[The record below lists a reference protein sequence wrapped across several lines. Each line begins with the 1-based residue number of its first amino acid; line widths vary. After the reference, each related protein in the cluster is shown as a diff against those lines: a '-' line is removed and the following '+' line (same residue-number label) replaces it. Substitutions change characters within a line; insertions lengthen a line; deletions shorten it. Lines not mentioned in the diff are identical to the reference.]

1 MLGHKTS
8 LNTFQKI
15 KIITSILFDHDVIK
29 LEINYKEKT
38 KNHTNTW
45 RLNNMLLNNEWV
57 KNEIKEEIKD
67 PLRCEN
73 ENTLTQN

>member
-45 RLNNMLLNNEWV
+45 RLNNMLLNNEWL
-57 KNEIKEEIKD
+57 NEEIKEEINRS
-67 PLRCEN
+67 LEIN
-73 ENTLTQN
+73 EVKTQ

>member
-45 RLNNMLLNNEWV
+45 RLNNMLLNNEWL
-57 KNEIKEEIKD
+57 NEEIKEEIKRS
-67 PLRCEN
+67 LEIN
-73 ENTLTQN
+73 EVKTQ

>member
-8 LNTFQKI
+8 LKTFQKI

-45 RLNNMLLNNEWV
+45 RLNNMLLNNEWL
-57 KNEIKEEIKD
+57 NEEIKEEINRS
-67 PLRCEN
+67 LEIN
-73 ENTLTQN
+73 EVKTQ